1 MDTEPE
7 TSFKKRFLWVVLGRN
22 KSNIWRIAM
31 AIQNQERKKER
42 ISQFHN
48 FTCEIL
54 VKEVQ
59 KEEVIFSH
67 GLRKNFLPWP

>member
-1 MDTEPE
+1 
-7 TSFKKRFLWVVLGRN
+7 
-22 KSNIWRIAM
+22 M
-31 AIQNQERKKER
+31 AIQNQERKKEI

-67 GLRKNFLPWP
+67 GLRKNFLA

>member
-7 TSFKKRFLWVVLGRN
+7 TSFKKRFLWVVLSRN

-42 ISQFHN
+42 KKEFHNFTISQFHLWDFSQRSIKIESN
-48 FTCEIL
+48 F
-54 VKEVQ
+54 
-59 KEEVIFSH
+59 
-67 GLRKNFLPWP
+67 

>member
-1 MDTEPE
+1 
-7 TSFKKRFLWVVLGRN
+7 
-22 KSNIWRIAM
+22 M
-31 AIQNQERKKER
+31 AIQNQARKKER
-42 ISQFHN
+42 ILQFHN

-67 GLRKNFLPWP
+67 GLRKNFLP

>member
-31 AIQNQERKKER
+31 AIQNQERKKEI